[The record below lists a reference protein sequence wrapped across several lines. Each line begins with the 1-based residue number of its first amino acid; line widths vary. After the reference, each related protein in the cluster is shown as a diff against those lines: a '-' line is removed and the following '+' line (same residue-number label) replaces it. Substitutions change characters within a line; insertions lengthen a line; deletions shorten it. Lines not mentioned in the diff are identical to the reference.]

1 METQT
6 DNHKPGHGQL
16 ILVPRKD
23 TVRLLEVYVKRSL
36 SLNDGSLGDKKARR
50 KEKWVT
56 VPRKHRLHSSD
67 PSIHLIE
74 DLNDEDIGPFSAV
87 ESSTK
92 EPETIYEEPEKPTKK
107 LTKKSK
113 KNKKPSFWK
122 NVIGFFSRLGSEE
135 KSEDEDGPAETPAVP
150 QAEEPFD
157 SLSTCLPTTPVAS
170 QKRKLMRKK
179 SKMRRLSKRR
189 ISLKNKSIHLTDI
202 TRVDGKC
209 GRPDMPT
216 KFDPRNNR

>member
-6 DNHKPGHGQL
+6 DNHRPSHGQL
-16 ILVPRKD
+16 ISVPHKD

-36 SLNDGSLGDKKARR
+36 SLNDGALSDKKSRR

-74 DLNDEDIGPFSAV
+74 DLDDGEIGPFSAIR
-87 ESSTK
+87 SSTK

-107 LTKKSK
+107 LRKKS

-122 NVIGFFSRLGSEE
+122 NLFGFFSRLGSEE
-135 KSEDEDGPAETPAVP
+135 KSEDEDGPPETPVVP
-150 QAEEPFD
+150 QLEEPFD
-157 SLSTCLPTTPVAS
+157 SVSTCLPTTPVAS
-170 QKRKLMRKK
+170 QKRKLTRKK
-179 SKMRRLSKRR
+179 SKRRRLSKRR
-189 ISLKNKSIHLTDI
+189 ISLKNKSINHHDI
-202 TRVDGKC
+202 TRVDGKSWRV
-209 GRPDMPT
+209 GHA
-216 KFDPRNNR
+216 